1 MAASSSM
8 INTVPER
15 EACASPGC
23 RMMTT
28 ASDIDCLPHQREFEI
43 KRRAFARMTF
53 DPNFSRVLLNN
64 AVSDRKSKPSTFAL
78 AFARRGF
85 SGEERVVNTM
95 NVFLR
100 YTAASIGN
108 HDAYPIAVGCR
119 DTQSSACRHGIASI
133 QEQIEKHLLQSSG
146 VAVDER

>member
-1 MAASSSM
+1 
-8 INTVPER
+8 
-15 EACASPGC
+15 
-23 RMMTT
+23 
-28 ASDIDCLPHQREFEI
+28 
-43 KRRAFARMTF
+43 MTF
-53 DPNFSRVLLNN
+53 DPNFSRVFLNN

-108 HDAYPIAVGCR
+108 HHTDPVTVGCH
-119 DTQSSACRHGIASI
+119 DT
-133 QEQIEKHLLQSSG
+133 
-146 VAVDER
+146 

>member
-64 AVSDRKSKPSTFAL
+64 AVSDRKSKPSTIVL

-85 SGEERVVNTM
+85 SFEVWVVYTM
-95 NVFLR
+95 NLFLR
-100 YTAASIGN
+100 STVVSIDN
-108 HDAYPIAVGCR
+108 HHTDSVTVGC
-119 DTQSSACRHGIASI
+119 H
-133 QEQIEKHLLQSSG
+133 
-146 VAVDER
+146 

>member
-15 EACASPGC
+15 EAWASPGC

-53 DPNFSRVLLNN
+53 DPNFSRVVLNN
-64 AVSDRKSKPSTFAL
+64 AVSDRKSKPRTFAL
-78 AFARRGF
+78 DLARRGF
-85 SGEERVVNTM
+85 RGEERVVSTLK
-95 NVFLR
+95 VFLR
-100 YTAASIGN
+100 IIG
-108 HDAYPIAVGCR
+108 AV
-119 DTQSSACRHGIASI
+119 
-133 QEQIEKHLLQSSG
+133 SG
-146 VAVDER
+146 YHEA